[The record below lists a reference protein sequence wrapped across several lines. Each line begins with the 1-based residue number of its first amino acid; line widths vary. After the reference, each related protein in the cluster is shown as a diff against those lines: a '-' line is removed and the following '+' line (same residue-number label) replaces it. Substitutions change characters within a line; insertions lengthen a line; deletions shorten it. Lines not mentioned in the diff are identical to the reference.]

1 MAEKTIPLLP
11 CQTIQPVID
20 FYTALGFEVTFLQKS
35 PNPFAVVERGDIGLQ
50 FFGMKKYEPSESYS
64 TCYVLTD
71 DVDGLYEAFRAGL
84 KAAYGKIPSRGIP
97 RIGPLKDMSYGVRQ
111 FLMTDPGGNC
121 VRVGQPIS
129 EDLHHRPAPK
139 ETFARA
145 LHNATLFADSKED
158 PAGAAKIIDRVL
170 GLDDE
175 RPTPAQLVRLLV
187 LRGDVAGRLGDERTA
202 VSALKKAAAVQ
213 LTDEER
219 QSVSGDLERLKDLA
233 GSSPAEGAQ
242 LGQDGEAGVRVVEI
256 QVDELQQFPDA
267 VPQGVG
273 VDAQRHRRGAGV
285 AGMP

>member
-1 MAEKTIPLLP
+1 VAEKTIPLLP

-20 FYTALGFEVTFLQKS
+20 FYSALGFEVTFRQTS
-35 PNPFAVVERGDIGLQ
+35 PNPYAVVERGDIGLQ
-50 FFGMKKYEPSESYS
+50 FFAMKKYEPSESYS

-84 KAAYGKIPSRGIP
+84 KAAYGRIPSRGIP

-121 VRVGQPIS
+121 IRVGQPIS
-129 EDLHHRPAPK
+129 EDLHHRPAPE

-170 GLDDE
+170 GLEDE
-175 RPTPAQLVRLLV
+175 RPTPVQLVRLLV
-187 LRGDVAGRLGDERTA
+187 LRGDVAGRLGDETTA
-202 VSALKKAAAVQ
+202 VSALESAAAVQ

-219 QSVSGDLERLKDLA
+219 ESVRDDLARLSDLA
-233 GSSPAEGAQ
+233 GQSG
-242 LGQDGEAGVRVVEI
+242 
-256 QVDELQQFPDA
+256 
-267 VPQGVG
+267 
-273 VDAQRHRRGAGV
+273 
-285 AGMP
+285 

>member
-11 CQTIQPVID
+11 CQTIQPVVD

-84 KAAYGKIPSRGIP
+84 RAAYGKIPSRGIP

-121 VRVGQPIS
+121 IRVGRPTS

-170 GLDDE
+170 GLEGE
-175 RPTPAQLVRLLV
+175 RPTPTQLVRLLV
-187 LRGDVAGRLGDERTA
+187 LRGDVAGRLGDEATA
-202 VSALKKAAAVQ
+202 ASTLKKAAAVQ
-213 LTDEER
+213 LTDAQR
-219 QSVSGDLERLKDLA
+219 QSLGVDLARLRDLA
-233 GSSPAEGAQ
+233 GSESTLE
-242 LGQDGEAGVRVVEI
+242 R
-256 QVDELQQFPDA
+256 
-267 VPQGVG
+267 
-273 VDAQRHRRGAGV
+273 
-285 AGMP
+285 